1 MKENRYD
8 AERWTGNEADA
19 GEENIIRS
27 DHYRREK
34 NEMEKKKK
42 IPLPD
47 AECPFSFFRVRGEQ
61 RPLQMTTVVLS
72 AQ

>member
-1 MKENRYD
+1 VKENRYD

-34 NEMEKKKK
+34 NEMEKKKN
-42 IPLPD
+42 PAPRRGVSL
-47 AECPFSFFRVRGEQ
+47 FFF
-61 RPLQMTTVVLS
+61 
-72 AQ
+72 